1 MKQYLILVLC
11 LLFSIQTWGQESVV
25 LSRVT
30 LKTGESYI
38 GEIVVQTADM
48 IMIKT
53 KQDKK
58 YQFQLKEVKSI
69 EKISASD
76 GIQNNSDQM
85 VLDVSTPSGNFSGML
100 EISGAVSTA
109 KSGFTSSP
117 NMQASLAF
125 GNKQAFGKDLFVGA
139 GTGYNFIADNSNS
152 QTIGLIPVFLR
163 VQKILTQDK
172 TAPFVGFDAGYAFST
187 NQLYGGGT
195 FVKFS
200 AGIIHQVSFKTAL
213 YAGFYAGLNSIYCS
227 NLSEKIDAGTFTYSG
242 TTTMTSLGVK
252 VGLQF

>member
-25 LSRVT
+25 LNKVT
-30 LKTGESYI
+30 LKTGETYV

-48 IMIKT
+48 VMIKT
-53 KQDKK
+53 TQGKR

-69 EKISASD
+69 EKNSSSD
-76 GIQNNSDQM
+76 LQKNSDQI
-85 VLDVSTPSGNFSGML
+85 VLDISAPSGNFSGML
-100 EISGAVSTA
+100 ELSGAVSGA
-109 KSGFTSSP
+109 KSAFTSSP
-117 NMQASLAF
+117 NIQVSLAF
-125 GNKQAFGKDLFVGA
+125 GNKQAFGKDLFLGA
-139 GTGYNFIADNSNS
+139 GIGYNFISDNSNS
-152 QTIGLIPVFLR
+152 QTIGLIPLFLR
-163 VQKILTQDK
+163 VQKTLTADK

-187 NQLYGGGT
+187 NQLYEGGT

-200 AGIIHQVSFKTAL
+200 VGITHRVSIKTSL

-227 NLSEKIDAGTFTYSG
+227 SLSETIDSGTFTYSG
-242 TTTMTSLGVK
+242 TTSMTSFGVK

>member
-11 LLFSIQTWGQESVV
+11 LLFSIQTWGQESVA
-25 LSRVT
+25 LSKVI
-30 LKTGESYI
+30 LKTGETYI

-48 IMIKT
+48 VMIKT
-53 KQDKK
+53 TQGKR

-69 EKISASD
+69 EKISVSN
-76 GIQNNSDQM
+76 IQNNTDQI
-85 VLDVSTPSGNFSGML
+85 VLDVNAPSGNFSGML
-100 EISGAVSTA
+100 ELSGAVSGA
-109 KSGFTSSP
+109 KSAFTSSP
-117 NMQASLAF
+117 NIQVALAF
-125 GNKQAFGKDLFVGA
+125 GNKQAFGKDLFLGA
-139 GTGYNFIADNSNS
+139 GIGYNFISDNSNS
-152 QTIGLIPVFLR
+152 QTISLIPLFLR
-163 VQKILTQDK
+163 VQKTLTKDK

-200 AGIIHQVSFKTAL
+200 AGITHRISLKTAL

-227 NLSEKIDAGTFTYSG
+227 NLSEIIDSGIFSYSG
-242 TTTMTSLGVK
+242 NTTMTSLGLK